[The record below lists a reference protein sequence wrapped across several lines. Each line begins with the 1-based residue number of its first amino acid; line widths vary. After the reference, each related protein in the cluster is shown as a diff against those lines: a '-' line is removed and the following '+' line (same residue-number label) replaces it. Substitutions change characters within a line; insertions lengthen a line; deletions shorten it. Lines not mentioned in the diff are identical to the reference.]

1 MPKRERELLSV
12 GMYVRCERTWII
24 VGNKEGYTVQVSSV
38 QLSMDI
44 PEQSIFIVYCN
55 GKDFI

>member
-1 MPKRERELLSV
+1 MPKQERELLLL

-38 QLSMDI
+38 KLSVDI
-44 PEQSIFIVYCN
+44 PE
-55 GKDFI
+55 